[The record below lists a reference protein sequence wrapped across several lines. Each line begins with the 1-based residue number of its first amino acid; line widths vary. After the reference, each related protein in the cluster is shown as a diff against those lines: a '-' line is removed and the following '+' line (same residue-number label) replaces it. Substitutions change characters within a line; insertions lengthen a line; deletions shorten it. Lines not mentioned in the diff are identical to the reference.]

1 MRAEILTV
9 GDEILIGDVVNGNA
23 AWLGR
28 ELTAAGVAVGRSAV
42 VGDTLEAISGALA
55 AALAAADVVIVTG
68 GLGSTS
74 DDLTRDALAALAG
87 VPLVRDEALAGL
99 IRDRLERAGMRPR
112 PMPLR
117 MADVPEGATM
127 LPNPAGTAPGLRME
141 LPGGTVYALPGVPG
155 EMKAIMAASVLP
167 ELADG
172 DAAPAVLT
180 LRTAGVWET
189 VLAARLAPLE
199 ERKDVSLAFLP
210 EPSEVAVRITAD
222 SRPALDEAVLQAR
235 ELLGTVMYGT
245 GEQSLASVVHELLAA
260 REHTVAVAESLTGG
274 LLGAELTY
282 VPGSSETFA
291 GGVTAYETRLKHE
304 LLGVSASLLEER
316 GAVDPEVA
324 VQMAEGARERLGA
337 VYGLGVTGVAGPGS
351 QDGKSVGTVHI
362 GISGPRGSRSFT
374 PVLPLPPDLTQARAN
389 IRRMTVVQALD
400 LLRHEILGV
409 AMIRRWEEDQEDREG
424 LT

>member
-1 MRAEILTV
+1 MRAELLTV
-9 GDEILIGDVVNGNA
+9 GDEILIGDIVNGNA

-28 ELTAAGVAVGRSAV
+28 ELTAAGVEVGRSTV
-42 VGDTLEAISGALA
+42 VGDTLEAITGALT

-68 GLGSTS
+68 GLGPTS
-74 DDLTRDALAALAG
+74 DDRTRDALAALAQ
-87 VPLVRDEALAGL
+87 VPLVRDETLAGL
-99 IRDRLERAGMRPR
+99 IRDRVERSGLRLR
-112 PMPLR
+112 PMSLR

-141 LPGGTVYALPGVPG
+141 LPGGTVYALPGVPS
-155 EMKAIMAASVLP
+155 EMQAIMAVSVLP

-189 VLAARLAPLE
+189 VLATRLAPVEALE
-199 ERKDVSLAFLP
+199 EVSLAFLP
-210 EPSEVAVRITAD
+210 SPSEVAVRLTAD
-222 SRPALDEAVLQAR
+222 TSSALDKAVLMAR

-260 REHTVAVAESLTGG
+260 RERTVAVAESLTGG

-316 GAVDPEVA
+316 GAVDPQVA

-337 VYGLGVTGVAGPGS
+337 FYGLGVTGVAGPGS
-351 QDGKSVGTVHI
+351 QDGKPVGTVHI
-362 GISGPRGSRSFT
+362 GISGPEGSRSFT

-409 AMIRRWEEDQEDREG
+409 AMVRQWEEDQEDREG